1 MGRPGQGRILGRF
14 GGGGWSVPHR
24 AVWAGGGLAGSAE
37 PGWHGGALLVW
48 VAEQVEKMEMSLSER
63 KRQLRSAGE
72 GGAVFR
78 GPAGQGC
85 LPASPLALSPMA
97 NPSASMQFPPQLS
110 REVQQVYL
118 SSAHVA
124 ELGILPGD
132 DAAVI
137 MCASK
142 LVRLTG
148 VISVG
153 VGKSLA
159 FVAVMSIDLD

>member
-1 MGRPGQGRILGRF
+1 MPR
-14 GGGGWSVPHR
+14 R

-37 PGWHGGALLVW
+37 PGRHGGALLMW
-48 VAEQVEKMEMSLSER
+48 VAEQEEKMEMSSSER

-78 GPAGQGC
+78 GPSGQGR
-85 LPASPLALSPMA
+85 LPASPFALSPMA

-110 REVQQVYL
+110 REVQQACL
-118 SSAHVA
+118 SSARVA

-137 MCASK
+137 TCASK
-142 LVRLTG
+142 PVRLTG
-148 VISVG
+148 VVSVG